1 MTKSVCFIERNFILD
16 IEWSRTS
23 KRNEA
28 KVLSLSLDSTF
39 NSNQSATAFS
49 LGSSFMYRQIPATMR
64 KTQPTKPV

>member
-16 IEWSRTS
+16 IELSRTS

-49 LGSSFMYRQIPATMR
+49 LGSSFMYR
-64 KTQPTKPV
+64 

>member
-39 NSNQSATAFS
+39 LIAISQQLPLVLEAVLCTGKY
-49 LGSSFMYRQIPATMR
+49 LQ
-64 KTQPTKPV
+64 Q

>member
-28 KVLSLSLDSTF
+28 KVLSLSLIALLIAISQQLPLVLEAVLCTGKY
-39 NSNQSATAFS
+39 Q
-49 LGSSFMYRQIPATMR
+49 Q
-64 KTQPTKPV
+64 Q